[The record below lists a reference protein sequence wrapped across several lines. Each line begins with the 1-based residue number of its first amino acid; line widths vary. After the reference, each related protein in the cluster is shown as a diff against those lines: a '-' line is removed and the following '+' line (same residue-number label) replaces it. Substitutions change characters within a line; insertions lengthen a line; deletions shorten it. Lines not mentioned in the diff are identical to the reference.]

1 MKRENNKNSKKETE
15 SEQKPDMSGA
25 QYDVCNRAVLLH
37 CINKYRLCIS
47 GSSFDDMVDM
57 VEVEEDSA
65 AADTS
70 EDTGDDLGTIV
81 NFGIGI
87 GRGFGRNIQRI

>member
-1 MKRENNKNSKKETE
+1 MKRENNKKFQKKETE

-47 GSSFDDMVDM
+47 GK
-57 VEVEEDSA
+57 
-65 AADTS
+65 
-70 EDTGDDLGTIV
+70 LL
-81 NFGIGI
+81 
-87 GRGFGRNIQRI
+87 R